1 MKVIITGGSGFI
13 GQQLTD
19 ALLQRGH
26 QVAIL
31 DHNPPKQ
38 NVDFFEVDLAGQ
50 EIAEELFQDVDAII
64 HLAGRNL
71 FGRWNEQVRK
81 SIYDSR
87 ILGAK
92 SLVSS
97 IKKLSQKPKVLI
109 SASAVGFYGD
119 RGEEDLDESSAPGN
133 DFLAKLCI
141 DWEKE
146 AREAE
151 TLGLRT
157 VQVRTAPVLGHGGM
171 LTQLL
176 PLYRWG
182 LGGPLGSGRQWFPW
196 IHIQDIVDIYIFA
209 LENEG
214 ISGPLNACSPQHIR
228 NKDFSDTL
236 ARVLKRPAF
245 LGVPKWAFRL
255 VFDGLADFVF
265 ASQKVHP
272 NNLKEAGYSFSFPD
286 INKALMD
293 ILA

>member
-97 IKKLSQKPKVLI
+97 IK
-109 SASAVGFYGD
+109 
-119 RGEEDLDESSAPGN
+119 N
-133 DFLAKLCI
+133 
-141 DWEKE
+141 
-146 AREAE
+146 
-151 TLGLRT
+151 
-157 VQVRTAPVLGHGGM
+157 
-171 LTQLL
+171 
-176 PLYRWG
+176 
-182 LGGPLGSGRQWFPW
+182 
-196 IHIQDIVDIYIFA
+196 
-209 LENEG
+209 
-214 ISGPLNACSPQHIR
+214 
-228 NKDFSDTL
+228 
-236 ARVLKRPAF
+236 
-245 LGVPKWAFRL
+245 
-255 VFDGLADFVF
+255 
-265 ASQKVHP
+265 
-272 NNLKEAGYSFSFPD
+272 
-286 INKALMD
+286 
-293 ILA
+293 